1 MRKKII
7 VLVLSLAMLFG
18 FTACGGSG
26 AGEQPAAEPSVLG
39 EADAEQRPTS
49 VYKDMI
55 LEVDEG
61 IIEITSAVLGRDGRT
76 ESDMIVFYYTYTNT
90 KSEARAPATVWDL
103 NIYAVQ
109 DNDSNAVNT
118 LEGGSI
124 PMSFIKEATYEVRI
138 DEEANSAGAFVLSDM
153 STPVTLIAKKS
164 GEVIL
169 KQPIPI
175 S

>member
-7 VLVLSLAMLFG
+7 VLVLALVMMFG
-18 FTACGGSG
+18 VTACGGSG
-26 AGEQPAAEPSVLG
+26 TGEQQSAEPSVLG
-39 EADAEQRPTS
+39 GAAEEQVPVST
-49 VYKDMI
+49 YKDI
-55 LEVDEG
+55 IFEVDEG
-61 IIEITSAVLGRDGRT
+61 IIEITSAVIGRDGRA

-90 KSEARAPATVWDL
+90 KTEARAPSIAWNW
-103 NIYAVQ
+103 NIEAVQ
-109 DNDSNAVNT
+109 DNDPDAVNV

-124 PMSFIKEATYEVRI
+124 PMSYIKEATYELRT
-138 DEEANSAGAFVLSDM
+138 DESANSAGAFVLSDM

-169 KQPIPI
+169 KQTIPI